1 MFPGSGIGTGP
12 CLGPVILLTT
22 HKDEKEVLL
31 FFLFI
36 QLKKKDSYSSYIGG
50 SRKVNLKISPIRWV
64 YHTKST

>member
-12 CLGPVILLTT
+12 SLGPFILLTT
-22 HKDEKEVLL
+22 HKDEEEVLL

-36 QLKKKDSYSSYIGG
+36 QLKKKSYSLYIGG
-50 SRKVNLKISPIRWV
+50 SRKVNLKIFPTRWV

>member
-22 HKDEKEVLL
+22 HKDEKEVL

-36 QLKKKDSYSSYIGG
+36 QLKKKIHIL
-50 SRKVNLKISPIRWV
+50 RILEEAERLI
-64 YHTKST
+64 